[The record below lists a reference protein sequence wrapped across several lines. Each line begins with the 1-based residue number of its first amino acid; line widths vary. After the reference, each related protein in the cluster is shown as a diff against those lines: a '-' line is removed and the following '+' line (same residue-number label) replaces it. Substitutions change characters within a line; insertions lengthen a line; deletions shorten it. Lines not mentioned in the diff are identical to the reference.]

1 MRRLLLFSPLFAL
14 ALSAQD
20 GSEARAVLNTCLG
33 CHNSKTAM
41 SGLSLDTREGIL
53 KGGKHGPA
61 VKPGEGALLLEV
73 VRQTGAIKMP
83 PGGKLKDAQIAVLEK
98 WVADGMP
105 MAAKLSAAPVHWSFQ
120 PPKKAAVPDGEHPV
134 DFFVRRKLTEAGLAM
149 SKPADRRTLL
159 RRVSLDRER
168 TPAEWL
174 LMHDVRHARSNLDF
188 SRWSL
193 DPVREPTP
201 QQRFQWMCRDVRR
214 GIMPPRRY
222 LITHPIT
229 HPSAR
234 LTGDETTFLCAW
246 ARQRAVSPLGRGA
259 DEADSGQR

>member
-1 MRRLLLFSPLFAL
+1 MTLPVRLTAWIRGRRVTATSLVVWAIGIQFIRPERPHGELPG
-14 ALSAQD
+14 D
-20 GSEARAVLNTCLG
+20 GRMNDLV
-33 CHNSKTAM
+33 
-41 SGLSLDTREGIL
+41 
-53 KGGKHGPA
+53 
-61 VKPGEGALLLEV
+61 
-73 VRQTGAIKMP
+73 
-83 PGGKLKDAQIAVLEK
+83 
-98 WVADGMP
+98 
-105 MAAKLSAAPVHWSFQ
+105 
-120 PPKKAAVPDGEHPV
+120 AVPAAID
-134 DFFVRRKLTEAGLAM
+134 
-149 SKPADRRTLL
+149 SLL
-159 RRVSLDRER
+159 RRSCYDCHSDDTRWPFYASIA
-168 TPAEWL
+168 PASWL

-214 GIMPPRRY
+214 GIMPPRLY

-259 DEADSGQR
+259 DEADSRQR